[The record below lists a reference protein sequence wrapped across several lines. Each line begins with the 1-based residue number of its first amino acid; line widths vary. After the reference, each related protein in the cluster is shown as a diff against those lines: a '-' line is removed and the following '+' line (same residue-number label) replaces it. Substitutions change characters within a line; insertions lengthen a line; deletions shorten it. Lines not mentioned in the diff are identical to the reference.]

1 MSIYNSP
8 TINRAQNKG
17 SPNKPGGKD
26 NFFYRTL
33 AVWARQAHRYIC
45 ARPLTIMQFLTDNYL
60 SHKQLWL
67 KIIIVIFEIL
77 QYKPNYYFSND
88 KYTYK
93 EDQ

>member
-1 MSIYNSP
+1 
-8 TINRAQNKG
+8 
-17 SPNKPGGKD
+17 
-26 NFFYRTL
+26 
-33 AVWARQAHRYIC
+33 
-45 ARPLTIMQFLTDNYL
+45 MQFLTDNYL